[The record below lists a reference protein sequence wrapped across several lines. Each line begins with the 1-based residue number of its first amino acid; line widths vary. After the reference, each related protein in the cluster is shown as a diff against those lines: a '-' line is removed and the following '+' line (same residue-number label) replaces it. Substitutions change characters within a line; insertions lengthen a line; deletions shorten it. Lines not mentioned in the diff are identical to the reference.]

1 MPQSDPSKTEQAT
14 PKKREK
20 TREDGDVAKSQEVP
34 KAATTLAG
42 IIIVYAWIGT
52 INERVQDIMRSCY
65 TFDAT
70 LDMTT
75 KSAINFIH
83 EIAYDLAVM
92 LLPVFLFLFL
102 FAGLS
107 MRIQVGHLWTMKV
120 FKPKWSKFNPIKG
133 MKNMFL
139 SMQTLMRLIK
149 SIAFAAV
156 IGIAPYIVITDEM
169 DNFIQLYN
177 ATPEGIAVYMLSL
190 IYKVSLYATIAMLAI
205 ALADYFYTRWDYDE
219 NIKMSKDEVKDEH
232 KQSEGDP
239 KIRQQQRQKMA
250 EMSQQRMMQDVPKAD
265 VVVTNPTHISVA
277 LRYNAMEAPA
287 PIVVAMGADL
297 MAKRIREIAR
307 ENDIPL
313 RENVPLARALYK
325 SVQVG
330 DQIPEDLYKAVA
342 SILASLNKFKQKQ

>member
-1 MPQSDPSKTEQAT
+1 MPQSDPSKTEKAT

-42 IIIVYAWIGT
+42 IIIVYWWIGT
-52 INERVQDIMRSCY
+52 INDMTQEIMRRCY

-70 LDMTT
+70 LDMTS
-75 KSAINFIH
+75 KSALKFIY
-83 EIAYDLAVM
+83 EMAYDLGIM
-92 LLPVFLFLFL
+92 LLPVFLFLFV

-107 MRIQVGHLWTMKV
+107 MRVQVGHLWTMKV

-139 SMQTLMRLIK
+139 SMQTLVRLIK

-156 IGIAPYIVITDEM
+156 IGIAPYLVITDEM
-169 DNFIQLYN
+169 DNFILLYN
-177 ATPEGIAVYMLSL
+177 ATPEGIAEYMLSL
-190 IYKVSLYATIAMLAI
+190 VFKVSLYATIAMLLI
-205 ALADYFYTRWDYDE
+205 GLADYFYSRWDYEE
-219 NIKMSKDEVKDEH
+219 NIKMSKDEIKDEH
-232 KQSEGDP
+232 KQAEGDP
-239 KIRQQQRQKMA
+239 KVRSQQRQKMA
-250 EMSQQRMMQDVPKAD
+250 EMSQKRMMQDVPTAD
-265 VVVTNPTHISVA
+265 VIVTNPTHLSIA

-287 PIVVAMGADL
+287 PIVVAMGADNIA
-297 MAKRIREIAR
+297 MKIREIAK
-307 ENDIPL
+307 EHDIPL

-325 SVQVG
+325 SVKVG

-342 SILASLNKFKQKQ
+342 SLLASLNKFKQKQ

>member
-1 MPQSDPSKTEQAT
+1 MPQSDPSKTEKAT

-42 IIIVYAWIGT
+42 IIIVYWWIGT
-52 INERVQDIMRSCY
+52 INDMTQEIMRRCY

-70 LDMTT
+70 LDMTA
-75 KSAINFIH
+75 KSALKFIY
-83 EIAYDLAVM
+83 EMAYDLAIM
-92 LLPVFLFLFL
+92 LLPVFLFLFF

-107 MRIQVGHLWTMKV
+107 MRVQVGHLWTMKV

-139 SMQTLMRLIK
+139 SMQTLVRLIK

-156 IGIAPYIVITDEM
+156 IGIAPYLVITDEM
-169 DNFIQLYN
+169 DNFILLYN
-177 ATPEGIAVYMLSL
+177 ATPEGIAEYMLSL
-190 IYKVSLYATIAMLAI
+190 VFKVSLYATIAMLLI
-205 ALADYFYTRWDYDE
+205 GLADYFYSRWDYEE
-219 NIKMSKDEVKDEH
+219 NIKMSKDEIKDEH
-232 KQSEGDP
+232 KQAEGDP
-239 KIRQQQRQKMA
+239 KVRSQQRQKMA
-250 EMSQQRMMQDVPKAD
+250 EMSQKRMMQDVPTAD
-265 VVVTNPTHISVA
+265 VIVTNPTHLSIA

-287 PIVVAMGADL
+287 PIVVAMGADNIA
-297 MAKRIREIAR
+297 MKIREIAK
-307 ENDIPL
+307 EHDIPL

-325 SVQVG
+325 SVKVG

-342 SILASLNKFKQKQ
+342 SLLASLNKFKQKQ

>member
-42 IIIVYAWIGT
+42 IIILYGWMGT
-52 INERVQDIMRSCY
+52 INEHLREIMRSCY

-70 LDMTT
+70 LDITT
-75 KSAINFIH
+75 ASALKIIY
-83 EIAYDLAVM
+83 ELAYDLAVM
-92 LLPVFLFLFL
+92 LVPVFLFLFF
-102 FAGLS
+102 FAGFS
-107 MRIQVGHLWTMKV
+107 MRVQVGHLWTMKV
-120 FKPKWSKFNPIKG
+120 FKPKWNKFNPIKG

-139 SMQTLMRLIK
+139 SMQTLVRLVK
-149 SIAFAAV
+149 SIVFAVV

-169 DNFIQLYN
+169 DKFILLYN
-177 ATPEGIAVYMLSL
+177 ASPEGIAHYMLNL
-190 IYKVSLYATIAMLAI
+190 VFKVSLYGVIAML
-205 ALADYFYTRWDYDE
+205 LVSLGDFFYSRWDYEE

-232 KQSEGDP
+232 KQTEGDP
-239 KIRQQQRQKMA
+239 KVRSQQRQKMN
-250 EMSQQRMMQDVPKAD
+250 EMSQQRMLQDVPNAD
-265 VVVTNPTHISVA
+265 VVITNPTHISVA

-297 MAKRIREIAR
+297 QAKRIRELAK
-307 ENDIPL
+307 EHNIPM

-325 SVQVG
+325 SVRVG

>member
-1 MPQSDPSKTEQAT
+1 MPQSDPSKTEKAT

-34 KAATTLAG
+34 KAATTLGG

-52 INERVQDIMRSCY
+52 INERIQEIMRSCY

-70 LDMTT
+70 LDMTM
-75 KSAINFIH
+75 KSAINFINTM
-83 EIAYDLAVM
+83 AFDLVIILA
-92 LLPVFLFLFL
+92 PIFLFLFF
-102 FAGLS
+102 FAGIS
-107 MRIQVGHLWTMKV
+107 MRVQVGHLWTMKV
-120 FKPKWSKFNPIKG
+120 FKPKWNKFNPIKG

-139 SMQTLMRLIK
+139 SMQTLVRLIK

-156 IGIAPYIVITDEM
+156 IGIAPYLVITDEM
-169 DNFIQLYN
+169 DNFILLYN
-177 ATPEGIAVYMLSL
+177 ATPEGIAEYMLGL
-190 IYKVSLYATIAMLAI
+190 VFKVSLYATLAMIFI
-205 ALADYFYTRWDYDE
+205 ALADYFYSRWDYEE

-232 KQSEGDP
+232 KQAEGDP
-239 KIRQQQRQKMA
+239 KVRSQQRQKMA
-250 EMSQQRMMQDVPKAD
+250 EMSQKRMMQDVPTAD
-265 VVVTNPTHISVA
+265 VIVTNPTHISVA

-287 PIVVAMGADL
+287 PIVVAMGADNIA
-297 MAKRIREIAR
+297 MKIREIAK

-325 SVQVG
+325 SVKVG